1 MKQEVTVM
9 GQEFELKFAATEAQQ
24 DAIRAIYGPW
34 TIIEMETTYFDTPSH
49 AFSARHITARR
60 RLENGVSICTVKT
73 PLPDGSRGEWEC
85 ECEDLMQAF
94 STLCKLSLP
103 ESVVGLAEEGL
114 ITVCGARFTRHACV
128 LKLENATLELA
139 LDKGVLLGGSKEI
152 PLCEVE
158 VELKDGSREAVTA
171 FAAALADNHGLVAEH
186 KSKFRRAMILA
197 EGE

>member
-24 DAIRAIYGPW
+24 DAIRAAYGPW
-34 TIIEMETTYFDTPSH
+34 ATIEMETTYFDTPSH

-60 RLENGVSICTVKT
+60 RMENGVSICTVKT
-73 PLPDGSRGEWEC
+73 PMPDGARGEWEC

-94 STLCKLSLP
+94 SALCALGLP
-103 ESVVGLAEEGL
+103 ESVAGLAKEGL
-114 ITVCGARFTRHACV
+114 TPVCGARFTRHACV